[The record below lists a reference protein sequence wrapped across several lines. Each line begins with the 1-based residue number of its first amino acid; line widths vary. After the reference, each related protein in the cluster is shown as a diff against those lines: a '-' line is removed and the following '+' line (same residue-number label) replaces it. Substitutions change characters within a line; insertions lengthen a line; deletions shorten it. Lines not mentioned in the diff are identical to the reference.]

1 MSALYVRDMVR
12 SWLKDESL
20 EVPFYD
26 TVNLEQN
33 PSDVNWATAEFESTL
48 RDKISFCEW
57 VEEGEVLVIFTG
69 AAGVGDSDLLKAV
82 EKDMKTFMAFRDL
95 TRQLTITGIQA
106 ISEYSGGSA
115 NAGYQVEVTIEY
127 KYQDLE
133 G

>member
-12 SWLKDESL
+12 KWLSDTSL

-26 TVNLEQN
+26 TVNVEQN
-33 PSDVNWATAEFESTL
+33 PTDRNWMTAEFQSTL

-57 VEEGEVLVIFTG
+57 REEGEILVIFTG
-69 AAGVGDSDLLKAV
+69 APGVGDGELLSAA
-82 EKDMKTFMAFRDL
+82 EKDIKTFMAFRDL

-115 NAGYQVEVTIEY
+115 NSGYQVEVTIEY
-127 KYQDLE
+127 TYQDLE